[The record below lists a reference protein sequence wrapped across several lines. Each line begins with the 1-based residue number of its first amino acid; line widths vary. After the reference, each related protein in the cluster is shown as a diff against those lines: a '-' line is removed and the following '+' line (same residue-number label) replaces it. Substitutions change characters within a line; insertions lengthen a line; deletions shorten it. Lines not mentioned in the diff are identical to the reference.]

1 MKLAYTDD
9 DWERAEYDYRCKK
22 EERRVMDNSV
32 EIYEAFAGDQ
42 LEEDERRI
50 KGCIVSDI
58 EREEF
63 EQAVADKWSD
73 SYKFTRFGDEDYYDE
88 VLEGMWWGWQA
99 SRQALEGEPVAW
111 WDGDTS
117 AAEDSFSF
125 KLDRFYTIPLYTHPA
140 SAVPEGWKLVPE
152 TLTRAMQDAF
162 DESPQ
167 SEDPDIEMM
176 LSWQAMI
183 AAAPCAPRPSDR
195 PTLGRR
201 KAEQIGEIIGVLVQ
215 RDDGKVAAVTDLGRC
230 TWLSQDVTGAGDGGQ
245 HIDDIAVDRFA
256 EAMKQKL
263 AKQRQK
269 GYGGW
274 NDKELCPDGRL
285 QKYLGACL
293 GKGDPVDIGNFAMMI
308 WNRGESVTDA
318 GVPDAD
324 YIRALQDA
332 FDIIQADANTEENY
346 GSMCRI
352 GSVLGKLKD
361 TPTKTDDWIK
371 CSERL
376 PDVLDVWIKMTDGSV
391 VACWSKLDGDFY
403 WNGGGSESYILE
415 NTVTHWKPRQQEP
428 GQ

>member
-1 MKLAYTDD
+1 V
-9 DWERAEYDYRCKK
+9 
-22 EERRVMDNSV
+22 RVM
-32 EIYEAFAGDQ
+32 
-42 LEEDERRI
+42 
-50 KGCIVSDI
+50 SDI

-285 QKYLGACL
+285 QKYLGAHL

-324 YIRALQDA
+324 YIRALQDC
-332 FDIIQADANTEENY
+332 FDIIQADANTEQNY
-346 GSMCRI
+346 ESLCRI
-352 GSVLGKLKD
+352 GAVLAKLKA
-361 TPTKTDDWIK
+361 K
-371 CSERL
+371 
-376 PDVLDVWIKMTDGSV
+376 
-391 VACWSKLDGDFY
+391 
-403 WNGGGSESYILE
+403 
-415 NTVTHWKPRQQEP
+415 QE
-428 GQ
+428 QNDEL